1 MTSPTAPSTTR
12 THAEVPATMRAAV
25 LKRQGDMDLKTLP
38 VPQLDA
44 DQVLVQ
50 VAAVGVCGSDVH
62 YYEHGRIG
70 DYVVDHPLILGH
82 ELSGRIAAVGSDVDP
97 SRVGRRVAVEPQ
109 RPCRTCKQCK
119 A

>member
-1 MTSPTAPSTTR
+1 MTTSTTPESR
-12 THAEVPATMRAAV
+12 TSGHPEVPATMRAAV
-25 LKRQGDMDLKTLP
+25 LKRQGEMAMETLS
-38 VPQLDA
+38 VPELDA

-82 ELSGRIAAVGSDVDP
+82 ELSGRIAAVGSAVDP
-97 SRVGRRVAVEPQ
+97 
-109 RPCRTCKQCK
+109 
-119 A
+119 

>member
-1 MTSPTAPSTTR
+1 
-12 THAEVPATMRAAV
+12 MRASI
-25 LKRQGDMDLKTLP
+25 LKSQGDMVMESLP

-82 ELSGRIAAVGSDVDP
+82 EPSG
-97 SRVGRRVAVEPQ
+97 RVGRRSKPWRHGWSSG
-109 RPCRTCKQCK
+109 RPSWH
-119 A
+119 